1 MATDYDKY
9 PHYFKVVPEG
19 VTHIDVYGVLRLF
32 DVKSQEIGHAIK
44 KLLVPGVRGTKSKA
58 QDIQE
63 AIDTLERWKQL
74 NREFEPKPEYPE
86 PPGYEVKHNQLD
98 RTTQMKKPGIAFINC
113 SIKTEQTATSSIC
126 GGNCSSCTCNED

>member
-19 VTHIDVYGVLRLF
+19 MTHLDVYGVLRLF

-44 KLLVPGVRGTKSKA
+44 KLLVPGVRGSKSST

-74 NREFEPKPEYPE
+74 NKELEPKAAE
-86 PPGYEVKHNQLD
+86 PADPLD
-98 RTTQMKKPGIAFINC
+98 EDYDEDRPKPKKKPAPAPDDGY
-113 SIKTEQTATSSIC
+113 
-126 GGNCSSCTCNED
+126 DD

>member
-9 PHYFKVVPEG
+9 PHYFKVIPEG
-19 VTHIDVYGVLRLF
+19 MTHLDVYGVLRLF

-44 KLLVPGVRGTKSKA
+44 KLLVPGVRGSKSST

-74 NREFEPKPEYPE
+74 NKEFSPKAADDLIR
-86 PPGYEVKHNQLD
+86 HTQLGSRHTD
-98 RTTQMKKPGIAFINC
+98 AADLPKLKKPGPRPY
-113 SIKTEQTATSSIC
+113 
-126 GGNCSSCTCNED
+126 GDMGEDTGDYVD

>member
-9 PHYFKVVPEG
+9 PHYFKVIPEG
-19 VTHIDVYGVLRLF
+19 MTHLDVYGVLRLF

-44 KLLVPGVRGTKSKA
+44 KLLVPGVRGSKSST

-74 NREFEPKPEYPE
+74 EKEFSPKAADDLIRHTQL
-86 PPGYEVKHNQLD
+86 GYQVRPCDDD
-98 RTTQMKKPGIAFINC
+98 RPKLKKKPGPLPPGA
-113 SIKTEQTATSSIC
+113 SPDD
-126 GGNCSSCTCNED
+126 GYDD